1 MTAKTPGTGD
11 LRRDIERTRER
22 LGETVE
28 RLTAKADVKGQAKAK
43 AAELAGR
50 VKTKTAHARERAAA
64 QVGQAAARTGAQ
76 RQKAVA
82 VSGGARAQLQS
93 KAAPVASATPEPVR
107 RALVKGAS
115 TARARRVPLVATA
128 AGLAAVWLTLRWWRK
143 R

>member
-1 MTAKTPGTGD
+1 MTAEPPGTGE
-11 LRRDIERTRER
+11 LRQDIERTRER

-28 RLTAKADVKGQAKAK
+28 QLAAKADVKSQAKAR

-50 VKTKTAHARERAAA
+50 VKTRTAHARERAAT
-64 QVGQAAARTGAQ
+64 QVGQAVARTGAQ

-82 VSGGARAQLQS
+82 VSGAARAQLQS

-107 RALVKGAS
+107 RVLVKGAS
-115 TARARRVPLVATA
+115 TARARRRPLVATA
-128 AGLAAVWLTLRWWRK
+128 AGLAAAWLALWWWRN